1 MNCKALLSLFFFAL
15 LFCTATYAQQEN
27 DSTRYFYD
35 KIVKPTN
42 DQDLLDGYLFFNN
55 QRDEGVKQKDP
66 SQTLYALEM
75 MSQAQM
81 GLGIYYNAESTII
94 EALKLLDTLEE
105 TSIHDQS
112 ENRKILYNYLGI
124 IYQEF
129 GKNTEAIDSYTAALS
144 LAQNARDSSY
154 FYNNLGLVYKEE
166 GKLNTSKDY
175 FQNAYSLIEKSTDSM
190 AIAITLDNLGA
201 AEASLDDPNGLLK
214 MQIALSLRKSIKD
227 ERRLST
233 SYKHLSTFYKDKG
246 NKRLAV
252 IYADSAY
259 IAADNYSVE
268 YSQDALF
275 HRFLLKEDLILTR
288 YLKRS
293 DSTKKSKMRNENK
306 FASVKYNIELEKE
319 KKERALLQGAED
331 KAKKRTYQFI
341 VILVILLS
349 IFLFYILSKRSRKK
363 RAAQVYL
370 TETRISKKVHDEV
383 SNDVYRVMTQI
394 QSKQGFY
401 PEILDNL
408 DDIYKRTRDISRE
421 NGLIDVDTDFNALLQ
436 DLFLSYQ
443 SDTLNL
449 ITKNSEAIQW
459 HAISKP
465 KKLTIYRVLQELIT
479 NTGKHGKAS
488 LIFIEFY
495 QKRKNIHIAYT
506 DNGVGGAISDK
517 NGLQN
522 VENRISAHKGT
533 ITFDSKLNSGFKA
546 QIHI

>member
-1 MNCKALLSLFFFAL
+1 
-15 LFCTATYAQQEN
+15 
-27 DSTRYFYD
+27 
-35 KIVKPTN
+35 
-42 DQDLLDGYLFFNN
+42 
-55 QRDEGVKQKDP
+55 
-66 SQTLYALEM
+66 
-75 MSQAQM
+75 
-81 GLGIYYNAESTII
+81 
-94 EALKLLDTLEE
+94 
-105 TSIHDQS
+105 
-112 ENRKILYNYLGI
+112 
-124 IYQEF
+124 
-129 GKNTEAIDSYTAALS
+129 
-144 LAQNARDSSY
+144 
-154 FYNNLGLVYKEE
+154 
-166 GKLNTSKDY
+166 
-175 FQNAYSLIEKSTDSM
+175 
-190 AIAITLDNLGA
+190 
-201 AEASLDDPNGLLK
+201 
-214 MQIALSLRKSIKD
+214 
-227 ERRLST
+227 
-233 SYKHLSTFYKDKG
+233 
-246 NKRLAV
+246 
-252 IYADSAY
+252 
-259 IAADNYSVE
+259 
-268 YSQDALF
+268 
-275 HRFLLKEDLILTR
+275 
-288 YLKRS
+288 
-293 DSTKKSKMRNENK
+293 MRNENK